1 MTSAITVQK
10 YGGTSVGSS
19 ERLQHVARRIAQRA
33 ATGARTIAVVSA
45 MGKTTDSLVALARE
59 ITSNPTGR
67 EYDMLLASGEI
78 VSAALLAMALEELGV
93 PAIGLTGAQAGVFTD
108 ETHNRARITR
118 IETDRIQSELAA
130 GQVVIIAGF
139 QGISPGSDF
148 TTLGRGGSDTSAVAL
163 AAALKAERAEI
174 YTDVDGVY
182 TTDPRIEPRAR
193 KLHDI
198 AYEEMLELASQG
210 AGVMH
215 PRAIELGLLY
225 DLPILVASS
234 FKEDVPGTLIRKQV
248 HMEPSNRVRG
258 IALDTDV
265 AVIAIRAVPDRP
277 GIASQV
283 FGPLADA
290 GINVDTIVQNASVE
304 RLTDLTF
311 SVAHDQAAEA
321 QAICRA
327 QAGALGAADVM
338 LDEHAAKV
346 SIVGTGMQSGVGYA
360 AKMFRA
366 LSDARINIELIST
379 SEIRITAIVHE
390 DAARKAVQV
399 LHAAFELDE
408 PVAAAES
415 ATEDTAEATD
425 PVGNDGRA

>member
-1 MTSAITVQK
+1 MSAPAPVGVQPVSVQK
-10 YGGTSVGSS
+10 YGGTSVGST
-19 ERLQHVARRIAQRA
+19 ERLQHVAGRIAARA
-33 ATGARTIAVVSA
+33 AGGDRIVAVVSA
-45 MGKTTDSLVALARE
+45 MGKTTDSLVALAGE
-59 ITSNPTGR
+59 ITASPAGR

-78 VSAALLAMALEELGV
+78 VSAALLAMAIEEHDV
-93 PAIGLTGAQAGVFTD
+93 PAIALTGQQAGVFTD
-108 ETHNRARITR
+108 DTHTRARITR
-118 IETDRIQSELAA
+118 IETDRILTELGR

-139 QGISPGSDF
+139 QGITPGSDF

-163 AAALKAERAEI
+163 AAALHAVRAEI

-193 KLHDI
+193 RLHDI

-215 PRAIELGLLY
+215 PRAVELGLLY

-234 FKEDVPGTLIRKQV
+234 FREDVPGTLIRKQV
-248 HMEPSNRVRG
+248 QMEPSNRVRG
-258 IALDTDV
+258 IALDRDV
-265 AVIAIRAVPDRP
+265 ALITIRAVPDRP

-283 FGPLADA
+283 FGPLAEA
-290 GINVDTIVQNASVE
+290 GINVDTIVQNASAE
-304 RLTDLTF
+304 RLTDMTF
-311 SVAHDQAAEA
+311 SVAHDQAAA
-321 QAICRA
+321 AHALCRDG
-327 QAGALGAADVM
+327 AGDLGASDVI

-366 LSDARINIELIST
+366 LAEAAINIELIST

-390 DAARKAVQV
+390 DDGQSAVRV

-408 PVAAAES
+408 PVRAGGAA
-415 ATEDTAEATD
+415 
-425 PVGNDGRA
+425 PG